1 MDLIFKVTADTPH
14 SPEQVGDTDFKE
26 HYSGVNHS
34 MAWDELKPAIRQAT
48 QKFVLPY
55 IGEDLYDDLAA
66 IYQADADD
74 LTDEQAKAVELIQDC
89 VAFYTIYH
97 ILPEKQSVV
106 ASMGVVQNTPIQGSQ
121 PTNQW
126 SWKAKRWSALENGDA
141 FLDKLLTYL
150 EKQVTDEVDYFDLW
164 KNSAAYNV
172 KTSSFF
178 RQTAQLDDYLNIKE
192 SRRSFVSLVKY
203 MRDVEEDVI
212 LPLLCTDQFE
222 ALKAADLDAD
232 GLALLAKVRKA
243 VAFLGLYEAIPHHRI
258 VIDGDGFRIV
268 SQTDQFDDRRNL
280 TNNNHEA
287 AINDLSQRA
296 ERKGRQYLSEL
307 RVFLKENEDT
317 YTLWRDSTCNAA
329 ATVKSH
335 SIVASPDG
343 VGAIGIF

>member
-1 MDLIFKVTADTPH
+1 MDLIFKITAGTPH

-34 MAWDELKPAIRQAT
+34 MAWDELTPAIRQAT
-48 QKFVLPY
+48 QKFVLPFV
-55 IGEDLYDDLAA
+55 GSELYDDLAA
-66 IYQADADD
+66 KYQADTA
-74 LTDEQAKAVELIQDC
+74 LTAAQAQTLEYLQDC

-97 ILPEKQSVV
+97 ILPEKQTVV
-106 ASMGVVQNTPIQGSQ
+106 ASMGVVQNAPQGGSQ

-126 SWKAKRWSALENGDA
+126 SWKAKRWSALENGDS

-150 EKQVTDEVDYFDLW
+150 EKQVTDAVAYFDLW
-164 KNSAAYNV
+164 ADSDSYNV
-172 KTSSFF
+172 KVSNFF
-178 RQTAQLDDYLNIKE
+178 RQTSQLDEYLNIKE
-192 SRRSFVSLVKY
+192 SRRSFISLVKY

-212 LPLLCTDQFE
+212 LPLLCTEQFE
-222 ALKAADLDAD
+222 ALKASDLDAD
-232 GLALLAKVRKA
+232 GLALRAKVRKA

-280 TNNNHEA
+280 TNNTHEA

-296 ERKGRQYLSEL
+296 ERKGRQYLAEL
-307 RVFLKENEDT
+307 RVFLKENEGT